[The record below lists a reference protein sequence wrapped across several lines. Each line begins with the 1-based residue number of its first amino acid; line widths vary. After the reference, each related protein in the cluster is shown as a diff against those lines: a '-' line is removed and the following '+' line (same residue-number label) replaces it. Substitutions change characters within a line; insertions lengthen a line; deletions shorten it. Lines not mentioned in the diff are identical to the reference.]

1 MDVEFKGKYTQKD
14 VFRAVSLANKPTLK
28 RLLMRIGIGLL
39 VLVAYIAYTVLTTNQ
54 SKTPILDPKLI
65 GSHLLYLLMIGLF
78 LIYPN
83 ITSWITA
90 FKIWRAPKMH
100 LEYSGSISDD
110 GIQYTG
116 KKTLI
121 TWETIAKKQT
131 TSDLIVL
138 LTSNGILCFFPRK
151 FFISD
156 AEWLHATVL
165 IDAKVVLEKKKPID
179 SKFI

>member
-14 VFRAVSLANKPTLK
+14 VFRAVSLANKPTRK
-28 RLLMRIGIGLL
+28 RLIIRVGMALL
-39 VLVAYIAYTVLTTNQ
+39 VVVAYIAYTVVTANQ

-83 ITSWITA
+83 IISWITA
-90 FKIWRAPKMH
+90 YKIWRAPTMH
-100 LEYSGSISDD
+100 VEYSGTLSDE
-110 GIQYTG
+110 GITYTG

-121 TWETIAKKQT
+121 TWDSIAKKQI

-138 LTSNGILCFFPRK
+138 LTANGILCFFPRG
-151 FFISD
+151 FFRSD
-156 AEWLHATVL
+156 AEWLWTCQL
-165 IDAKVVLEKKKPID
+165 IKSKEVEAK
-179 SKFI
+179 